1 MTGNGGSEK
10 VVEALALT
18 KRYGGRAVVDA
29 IDLEVRRGECFGMLG
44 PNGAGKTTTL
54 RMLLGTT
61 PPTDGTLRVL
71 GFPIPAEARRMRRQV
86 GVVPQ
91 GDNLDPDFTVT
102 ENLAVYGSY
111 FDLSASAI
119 RRRIPALLAFA
130 ALESKMDSEIGTL
143 SGGMRRRLIL
153 ARALVNEPDL
163 VILDEPTT
171 GLDPQARQLIWQR
184 LRSLLA
190 QGKTLI
196 LTTHYMEEAER
207 LCDRLLIMDGGRILV
222 SGTPSALVRAE
233 IEPHVLEVYGPGV
246 ERWLA
251 DRGRRLAERAETV
264 GETVFCYADDERPL
278 LEDLVRRPELHFLHR
293 PANLEDLFVKLTGR
307 ELRDG

>member
-1 MTGNGGSEK
+1 MTGNGGNEK
-10 VVEALALT
+10 IVEAIGLT

-29 IDLEVRRGECFGMLG
+29 IDLEVRRGECFGILG

-61 PPTDGTLRVL
+61 PPTAGTLRVL
-71 GFPIPAEARRMRRQV
+71 DFPIPVEARRMRRQV

-111 FDLSASAI
+111 FELSAAAI

-130 ALESKMDSEIGTL
+130 ALESKADSEIHTL

-163 VILDEPTT
+163 MILDEPTT

-233 IEPHVLEVYGPGV
+233 IEPHVLEVYGSGV
-246 ERWLA
+246 QRWLA
-251 DRGRRLAERAETV
+251 ERGRSLAERAETV